1 MRSMLVVLFQSTARL
16 LYHTHQPTTALHR
29 HRPLA
34 PLLQRPID
42 QTRLLII
49 VLTRLLFLVVFP
61 LLLLTLLV
69 ALFALELV
77 FPELVD
83 GVAVDVGED
92 DFEDV
97 RVPCYGLAFDAF
109 FDVLV
114 GVSFC
119 ACREG

>member
-1 MRSMLVVLFQSTARL
+1 MHAIDARRTLPIHCQTTISYTST
-16 LYHTHQPTTALHR
+16 H
-29 HRPLA
+29 HRPSP

-61 LLLLTLLV
+61 LLLLALLV